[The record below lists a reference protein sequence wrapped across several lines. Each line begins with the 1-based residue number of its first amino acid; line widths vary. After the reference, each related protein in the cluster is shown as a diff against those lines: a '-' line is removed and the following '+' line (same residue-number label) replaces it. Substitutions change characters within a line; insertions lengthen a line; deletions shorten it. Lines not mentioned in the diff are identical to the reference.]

1 MALERKP
8 RVPRLSPKL
17 ARSIPLLKIN
27 CLACQEARVDLISP
41 GYEPGDRLTTLLVLF
56 ATLLYPSP
64 IVREFSIDRD
74 LIFQLTTPRRRLH
87 ERPTSRERA
96 IFLRQKYVL
105 TSVIKIKGKRA
116 REYEPCANRRDTQ
129 STYKSFT
136 RLSPSRR
143 IG

>member
-64 IVREFSIDRD
+64 IVREFSIDRG

-96 IFLRQKYVL
+96 IFLRRKICTNLRDKNKRQ
-105 TSVIKIKGKRA
+105 TSERIRA
-116 REYEPCANRRDTQ
+116 VCEQ
-129 STYKSFT
+129 T
-136 RLSPSRR
+136 RYA
-143 IG
+143 INV